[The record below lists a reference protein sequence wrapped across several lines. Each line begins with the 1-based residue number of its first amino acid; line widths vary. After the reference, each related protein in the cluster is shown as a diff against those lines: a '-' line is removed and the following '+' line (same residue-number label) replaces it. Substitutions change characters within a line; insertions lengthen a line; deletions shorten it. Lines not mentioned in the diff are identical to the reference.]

1 MTNTSDPGEKAQGMG
16 RRTGLFFLARA
27 VSAAASLITIAITTR
42 LLVPEELGQCNLAFS
57 AAALGNAL
65 LFTWVGF
72 VVWRYYPEAVQKRGE
87 RVFLRWLTRAGG
99 ICAAG
104 WALYWLGAMLVM
116 GESSLIVKLLILP
129 LGLMMGAGEIIQAV
143 LQIQGRVRQSV
154 ILSMAS
160 AGALVL
166 VNTAVL
172 FSGWQ
177 SAAAY
182 LLASAA
188 VYAVSALRGAYLCR
202 VHETDTAEVNWL
214 RPREMIG
221 FGLPQ
226 TLIAICALL
235 LTVGDRFL
243 INVFAGPAGV
253 AVYHAA
259 STLGD
264 LAVQIP
270 VTALTQAAV
279 PLIIAAWEREGRE
292 CAAAEMRK
300 AMRLMYQL
308 VLPVTCLAM
317 AVGPVAGMI
326 LLGQKYHQALV
337 YLPAVCFGSWFFGMT
352 KILNIPFQLEKRPYP
367 LIWLLAVAA
376 AVKLIVNLIF
386 LPVMGTRGAMIATLI
401 AFAAY
406 FLFSLMTVRKLL
418 PCITGMAVP
427 CGFMEWITAAVC
439 GVYGVASVCSNFER
453 VGTFHFIAAAGCLAV
468 SVALLLP
475 RAARLLQLRKGAAAA
490 RA

>member
-1 MTNTSDPGEKAQGMG
+1 MTDTSEQEKKAPGMG
-16 RRTGLFFLARA
+16 RRAGLFFLARA

-72 VVWRYYPEAVQKRGE
+72 VVWRYYPVAVEKRGE

-116 GESSLIVKLLILP
+116 GEASLTVKLLILP
-129 LGLMMGAGEIIQAV
+129 LGLMMGGGEIIQSV

-154 ILSMAS
+154 ILSMAT
-160 AGALVL
+160 AGGLVL
-166 VNTAVL
+166 VNSAVL
-172 FSGWQ
+172 LSGWQ

-188 VYAVSALRGAYLCR
+188 VYTLAAVRGVYLCR
-202 VHETDTAEVNWL
+202 VRAADTSEVEWL
-214 RPREMIG
+214 RTREMIS

-259 STLGD
+259 ATLGD

-279 PLIIAAWEREGRE
+279 PLIIAGWEREGRE
-292 CAAAEMRK
+292 FAAAEMRK

-326 LLGQKYHQALV
+326 LLGTKYHQALV

-352 KILNIPFQLEKRPYP
+352 KILNIPFQLEKKPYP

-376 AVKLIVNLIF
+376 VVKLSVNLIL

-406 FLFSLMTVRKLL
+406 FMISLMTVRKLL

-427 CGFMEWITAAVC
+427 CGVAEWTTAVVC
-439 GVYGVASVCSNFER
+439 GAYGVASVCRDFER

-468 SVALLLP
+468 AAALLLP
-475 RAARLLQLRKGAAAA
+475 RAAKLLQLRKSAAAA